1 MVFSSIVFLFA
12 FLPAVLF
19 SYFVLAPNRV
29 FKNYV
34 LLIFS
39 LLFYAWGGFRLVP
52 LMLYSVVT
60 NYFFGRMV
68 THTATKRVWMIV
80 AIVSN
85 IGMLFYFKYVS
96 FLTENLHQLF
106 PSFPLVDIVLPI
118 GISFYTFQGLSYV
131 IDVYRESVPC
141 EKNPANVAL
150 YIMLFPQLVAGPI
163 VRYSTIASE
172 IKCRHESI
180 CGVSAGFQRLLFG
193 LGKKVLIANQI
204 GLLADTVFKQSEDY
218 LSTGLVWLGILAYS
232 FQIFFV
238 FSGYS
243 DIAIGLG
250 EIFGFHFLE
259 NFDYPYISASITEFW
274 HRWHISLST
283 WFRDYLYIPLGGNR
297 VTKKRHILNLLI
309 VWSLTGLWH
318 GAAWN
323 FLIWGLYY
331 GIILIAEKYLLG
343 GYLARLPKY
352 FQHLYALFFIL
363 IGWLLFRATDLTQI
377 LTFFKA
383 MFGSAADGF
392 WNHQATYLILQYRWD
407 FIIALLFSL
416 PIYPTARW
424 LLTKSN
430 TKLSNFILN
439 WGIPFFALGVGYLS
453 VMNLLASDFNPFI
466 YFQF

>member
-39 LLFYAWGGFRLVP
+39 LLFYAWGGFRLVL

-163 VRYSTIASE
+163 V
-172 IKCRHESI
+172 
-180 CGVSAGFQRLLFG
+180 
-193 LGKKVLIANQI
+193 
-204 GLLADTVFKQSEDY
+204 
-218 LSTGLVWLGILAYS
+218 
-232 FQIFFV
+232 
-238 FSGYS
+238 
-243 DIAIGLG
+243 
-250 EIFGFHFLE
+250 
-259 NFDYPYISASITEFW
+259 
-274 HRWHISLST
+274 
-283 WFRDYLYIPLGGNR
+283 
-297 VTKKRHILNLLI
+297 
-309 VWSLTGLWH
+309 
-318 GAAWN
+318 
-323 FLIWGLYY
+323 
-331 GIILIAEKYLLG
+331 
-343 GYLARLPKY
+343 
-352 FQHLYALFFIL
+352 
-363 IGWLLFRATDLTQI
+363 
-377 LTFFKA
+377 
-383 MFGSAADGF
+383 
-392 WNHQATYLILQYRWD
+392 
-407 FIIALLFSL
+407 
-416 PIYPTARW
+416 
-424 LLTKSN
+424 
-430 TKLSNFILN
+430 
-439 WGIPFFALGVGYLS
+439 
-453 VMNLLASDFNPFI
+453 
-466 YFQF
+466 